1 MTIKFSN
8 VYLGDAYTFIGKNE
22 HKLTITGDESINDY
36 YMGKKSFEEGE
47 VEYQKRSISGLI
59 KKEKDKRIDLLI
71 GADLQN
77 QLLVSNFAARN
88 YNYPFLGIYSA
99 CASYAEGLIIA
110 SSLIEQKL
118 KNIVVTVS
126 ANNLASEKQFRFPI
140 EYGAIRKNVNTFT
153 VSASISSLV
162 TSAKTKIKIESA
174 TIGNVVD
181 IGYSDTNNMGAVMA
195 TSAHQTIVKHLKD
208 TKRKPDYYDFVLTGD
223 LGVYGVNILKELLEK
238 EDNITLKN
246 VLDAGTLIFEDSGS
260 SIAGGSGPV
269 CLPLILNNKILKNKT
284 IKKILIV
291 ATGSLHSK
299 VSSNLGESVPS
310 ISHAVSLEVMEK

>member
-8 VYLGDAYTFIGKNE
+8 VYLGDAYTFVGRNE
-22 HKLTITGDESINDY
+22 HKLTITGDESVNDY

-59 KKEKDKRIDLLI
+59 KKEKDKKIDLLI

-77 QLLVSNFAARN
+77 QLLASNFAARN

-118 KNIVVTVS
+118 KNVVVTVS

-162 TSAKTKIKIESA
+162 TSVKTKIKIESA

-195 TSAHQTIVKHLKD
+195 PSAHQTIVKHLKD
-208 TKRKPDYYDFVLTGD
+208 TKRKLDYYDLVLTGD

-246 VLDAGTLIFEDSGS
+246 VLDAGALIFEDSGS

-269 CLPLILNNKILKNKT
+269 CLPLILNNKILKNKA

>member
-8 VYLGDAYTFIGKNE
+8 VYLGEAYTFIGKNE
-22 HKLTITGDESINDY
+22 HKLTITGDESVNDY

-59 KKEKDKRIDLLI
+59 KKEKDKKIDLLI

-77 QLLVSNFAARN
+77 QLLASNFAARN

-118 KNIVVTVS
+118 KNVVVTVS

-140 EYGAIRKNVNTFT
+140 EYGAIRKKVNTFT

-223 LGVYGVNILKELLEK
+223 LGIYGVNILKELLEK

-246 VLDAGTLIFEDSGS
+246 ILDAGTLIFEDSGS

-310 ISHAVSLEVMEK
+310 ISHAVSLEVMKK

>member
-8 VYLGDAYTFIGKNE
+8 VYLGEAYTFIGKNE
-22 HKLTITGDESINDY
+22 HKLTITGDESVNDY

-59 KKEKDKRIDLLI
+59 KKEKDKKIDLLI

-77 QLLVSNFAARN
+77 QLLASNFAARN

-118 KNIVVTVS
+118 KNVVVTVS

-140 EYGAIRKNVNTFT
+140 EYGAIRKKVNTFT

-223 LGVYGVNILKELLEK
+223 LGIYGVNILKELLEK

-246 VLDAGTLIFEDSGS
+246 ILDAGTLIFEDSGS

-269 CLPLILNNKILKNKT
+269 CLPLILNNKILKNKA

-310 ISHAVSLEVMEK
+310 ISHAVSLEVMKK

>member
-22 HKLTITGDESINDY
+22 HKLTITGDESANDY

-59 KKEKDKRIDLLI
+59 KKEKDKKIDLLI

-77 QLLVSNFAARN
+77 QLLASNFAARN

-118 KNIVVTVS
+118 KNVVVTVS

-310 ISHAVSLEVMEK
+310 ISHAVSLEVMKK

>member
-22 HKLTITGDESINDY
+22 HKLTITGDESVNDY

-59 KKEKDKRIDLLI
+59 KKEKDKKIDLLI

-77 QLLVSNFAARN
+77 QLLASNFAARN

-118 KNIVVTVS
+118 KNVVVTVS

-162 TSAKTKIKIESA
+162 TSDKTKIKIESA

-195 TSAHQTIVKHLKD
+195 PSAHQTIVKHLKD

-310 ISHAVSLEVMEK
+310 ISHAVSLEVMKK

>member
-59 KKEKDKRIDLLI
+59 KKEKDKKIDLLI

-77 QLLVSNFAARN
+77 QLLASNFAARK

-118 KNIVVTVS
+118 KNVVVTVS

-208 TKRKPDYYDFVLTGD
+208 TKRKSDYYDFVLTGD

-310 ISHAVSLEVMEK
+310 ISHAVSLEVMKK

>member
-22 HKLTITGDESINDY
+22 HKLTITGDESVNDY

-59 KKEKDKRIDLLI
+59 KKEKDKKIDLLI

-77 QLLVSNFAARN
+77 QLLASNFAARK

-118 KNIVVTVS
+118 KNVVVTVS

-310 ISHAVSLEVMEK
+310 ISHAVSLEVMKK

>member
-8 VYLGDAYTFIGKNE
+8 VYLGEAYTFIGKNE

-59 KKEKDKRIDLLI
+59 KKEKDKKIDLLI

-77 QLLVSNFAARN
+77 QLLASNFAARN

-99 CASYAEGLIIA
+99 CASYAEGLIIG

-118 KNIVVTVS
+118 KNVVVTVS

-195 TSAHQTIVKHLKD
+195 PSAHQTIVKHLKD
-208 TKRKPDYYDFVLTGD
+208 TKRKPDYYDLVLTGD

-246 VLDAGTLIFEDSGS
+246 VLDAGTLIFKDSGS

-269 CLPLILNNKILKNKT
+269 CLPLILNNKILKNKA

-310 ISHAVSLEVMEK
+310 ISHAVSLEVMGK